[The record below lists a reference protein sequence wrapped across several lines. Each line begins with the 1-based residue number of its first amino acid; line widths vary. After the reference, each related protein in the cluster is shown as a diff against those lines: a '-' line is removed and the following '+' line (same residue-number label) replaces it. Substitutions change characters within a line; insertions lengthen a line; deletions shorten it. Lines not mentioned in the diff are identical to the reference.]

1 MARGVYRTAQGKFV
15 NMDNLRLQ
23 NENEIAVGN
32 MGVNARGDRV
42 NKKGNIV
49 KSRNQVVNEHYH
61 EIDEAARRAMR
72 KPK

>member
-49 KSRNQVVNEHYH
+49 VICIACPYGELFFV
-61 EIDEAARRAMR
+61 IDSDCS
-72 KPK
+72 K